1 MEFKRR
7 IIAGLATA
15 VGLCASTV
23 WAGTNVALP
32 KTAQFNRDIRPILA
46 DNCYSCHGP
55 DKEKRKAGLR
65 LYTKDGLFTA
75 IKGDTPV
82 VPGKP
87 GQSDIYKRI
96 TSHDPDEVM
105 PQSKTG
111 KTLSDQQV
119 ALVKRWIEQ
128 GAKYE
133 GHWAFNPLVRPA
145 VPSVKHA
152 KWVKDPIDN

>member
-1 MEFKRR
+1 M
-7 IIAGLATA
+7 
-15 VGLCASTV
+15 
-23 WAGTNVALP
+23 
-32 KTAQFNRDIRPILA
+32 QFNRDIRPILA
-46 DNCYSCHGP
+46 DNCYACHGP
-55 DKEKRKAGLR
+55 DKDKRKAGLR
-65 LYTKDGLFTA
+65 LDTKDGLFTA
-75 IKGDTPV
+75 IKGDTPI

-87 GQSDIYKRI
+87 DQSDIYKRI

-119 ALVKRWIEQ
+119 GLVKRWIEQ

-145 VPSVKHA
+145 VPAVKHA
-152 KWVKDPIDN
+152 KWVKDPIDNFILARLDKEGLQPSPEAERRILIRRLSF